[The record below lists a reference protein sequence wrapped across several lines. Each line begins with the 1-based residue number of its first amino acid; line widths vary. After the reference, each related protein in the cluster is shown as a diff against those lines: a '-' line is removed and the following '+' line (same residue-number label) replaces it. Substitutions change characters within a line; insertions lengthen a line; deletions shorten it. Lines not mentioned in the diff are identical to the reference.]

1 MTFKNSVFN
10 DFPESD
16 SLNKPNEPSR
26 QTAREWATKLQTA
39 YNWAEVLTQVSQLGT
54 DFRSQVWEF
63 WQLSVYGET
72 DFPEPAKAEEGARQ
86 PTGAEILDDSS
97 GDTDSAT

>member
-1 MTFKNSVFN
+1 MN
-10 DFPESD
+10 FPESD
-16 SLNKPNEPSR
+16 SPNKPKEPSR

-39 YNWAEVLTQVSQLGT
+39 YNWAEVLTQVSKLRT

-63 WQLSVYGET
+63 WQLSVFGET
-72 DFPEPAKAEEGARQ
+72 DFPAHAKAEESARQ
-86 PTGAEILDDSS
+86 PTGAEMLDDCS